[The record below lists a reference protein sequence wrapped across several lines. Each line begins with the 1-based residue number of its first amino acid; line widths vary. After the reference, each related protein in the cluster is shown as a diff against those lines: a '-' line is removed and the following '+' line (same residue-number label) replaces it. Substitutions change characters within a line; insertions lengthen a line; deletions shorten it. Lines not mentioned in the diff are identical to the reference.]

1 MKILFKQKQW
11 IVMQVIFVILGIM
24 IGIMGFLNERDFKTS
39 TGGLASSIQMVA
51 GNGSISVFFMLLSD
65 LVFNVEYVQGTFL
78 TSLLC
83 GQSRRSWM
91 FRKSVTFYL
100 FVLLQ
105 YVIAFAVMSF
115 TAGMITGHFGLEGI
129 PQLSPD
135 VTKIQILRELLVT
148 LSLSILKTLLLVSFG
163 VMVTTMLSGK
173 LVVGSVASIGIV
185 FLAAKFEVVL
195 LHALGDNASMAR
207 LFEAIWLQDPNRAL
221 TWICGIAAFA
231 LFTWFSAERVRR
243 TEIPNLGT

>member
-11 IVMQVIFVILGIM
+11 MVMQAIFIIVGVLSGLAAKVAVK
-24 IGIMGFLNERDFKTS
+24 GS
-39 TGGLASSIQMVA
+39 VGGLAMGLHFVA
-51 GNGSISVFFMLLSD
+51 STDDYTLPIFLILLSD
-65 LVFNVEYVQGTFL
+65 LAFNVEYTQGTFL
-78 TSLLC
+78 TYLLC
-83 GQSRRSWM
+83 GQSRKSWM
-91 FRKSVTFYL
+91 LKKSVTFYL
-100 FVLLQ
+100 FVLVQ
-105 YVIAFAVMSF
+105 YVIAFAVISLA
-115 TAGMITGHFGLEGI
+115 AGIMTGHLGLEGI

-163 VMVTTMLSGK
+163 VMVTTILPGK
-173 LVVGSVASIGIV
+173 LVVGSVASIGV
-185 FLAAKFEVVL
+185 VLLAAKFEVVL

-243 TEIPNLGT
+243 IEIPNLGT

>member
-24 IGIMGFLNERDFKTS
+24 IGIIGLLNERDFKTS

-51 GNGSISVFFMLLSD
+51 GSGSLSVLFMLLSD

-83 GQSRRSWM
+83 GQSRGSWM

-105 YVIAFAVMSF
+105 YAIAFAVMSF
-115 TAGMITGHFGLEGI
+115 TAGMITGHFGLEGLRASGTI
-129 PQLSPD
+129 FSH
-135 VTKIQILRELLVT
+135 VTTIELIKEMGLGVLRTLVFA
-148 LSLSILKTLLLVSFG
+148 SFG
-163 VMVTTMLSGK
+163 VFVTTLLPGK
-173 LVVGSVASIGIV
+173 LVVGSIASIGAIFIMSAVVDGLTSVYENNKVLEFIIKSV
-185 FLAAKFEVVL
+185 FLTDPAKSWIYGIFWLVFFVWL
-195 LHALGDNASMAR
+195 SM
-207 LFEAIWLQDPNRAL
+207 
-221 TWICGIAAFA
+221 G
-231 LFTWFSAERVRR
+231 RVKRI
-243 TEIPNLGT
+243 EIPSRGA

>member
-11 IVMQVIFVILGIM
+11 LVMQAIFVIVGVLSGLAAKVAVK
-24 IGIMGFLNERDFKTS
+24 GS
-39 TGGLASSIQMVA
+39 AGGLAMGLHYVTSTDDYTLPIFL
-51 GNGSISVFFMLLSD
+51 ILLSD
-65 LVFNVEYVQGTFL
+65 LAFNVEYMQGTFL
-78 TSLLC
+78 TYLLC
-83 GQSRRSWM
+83 GQSRKSWM
-91 FRKSVTFYL
+91 LKKSVTFYL
-100 FVLLQ
+100 FVLVQ
-105 YVIAFAVMSF
+105 YVIAFAVISLA
-115 TAGMITGHFGLEGI
+115 AGSITGHLGLEGI

-163 VMVTTMLSGK
+163 VMVTTMLPGK
-173 LVVGSVASIGIV
+173 LVVGSVASIGV
-185 FLAAKFEVVL
+185 VLLAAKFEVVL
-195 LHALGDNASMAR
+195 LHALGDDASMSR

-243 TEIPNLGT
+243 IEIPNLGT